1 LKRSLNDLEP
11 AAVWLRFSEILEIP
25 RPSGHEEGIADFL
38 SAFAARRGLS
48 FDRDVFDNV
57 IIRKDGSGACADRD
71 GVALQAHVDM
81 VAEKNPRSGHDFL
94 LDPIRASI
102 DGDRVW
108 APETTLG
115 ADNGIGVALMLAV
128 LDSGDM
134 THPPLECLFTVD
146 EERGLIGAS
155 RFPTEWITAKRLINL
170 DSENDSSF
178 CIGCA
183 GGMDITLT
191 SCVRREDHFSYR
203 PALSLV
209 VEGLRGGHSGIE
221 IGLNRASALRILG
234 RALDRLSGTGSVRII
249 DLEGGSKRNAIPRG
263 ARAVIALDPEAV
275 EEADRIVHALE
286 ADVIREYDGLE
297 DGIAIRLSGVRSDRP
312 PLDARCSQLIT
323 DMLLGLP
330 HGVQK
335 MNGRVEGLVETSVN
349 FAIAAL
355 GEKEIE
361 FVLSVRS
368 SLEPARGALIGRIS
382 AITRLAGF
390 EAECSDGYPGW
401 TPDPDSKL
409 LSTCIE
415 VYRNLIGRDPKVE
428 IIHAGLE
435 CGLIGSRIGGLDM
448 ISAGPDIHGVHVPG
462 ESVSISSLARFW
474 KFLAVLLE
482 NLE

>member
-1 LKRSLNDLEP
+1 
-11 AAVWLRFSEILEIP
+11 
-25 RPSGHEEGIADFL
+25 
-38 SAFAARRGLS
+38 
-48 FDRDVFDNV
+48 
-57 IIRKDGSGACADRD
+57 
-71 GVALQAHVDM
+71 
-81 VAEKNPRSGHDFL
+81 
-94 LDPIRASI
+94 
-102 DGDRVW
+102 
-108 APETTLG
+108 
-115 ADNGIGVALMLAV
+115 
-128 LDSGDM
+128 
-134 THPPLECLFTVD
+134 
-146 EERGLIGAS
+146 
-155 RFPTEWITAKRLINL
+155 
-170 DSENDSSF
+170 
-178 CIGCA
+178 
-183 GGMDITLT
+183 
-191 SCVRREDHFSYR
+191 
-203 PALSLV
+203 
-209 VEGLRGGHSGIE
+209 
-221 IGLNRASALRILG
+221 
-234 RALDRLSGTGSVRII
+234 
-249 DLEGGSKRNAIPRG
+249 
-263 ARAVIALDPEAV
+263 
-275 EEADRIVHALE
+275 
-286 ADVIREYDGLE
+286 
-297 DGIAIRLSGVRSDRP
+297 
-312 PLDARCSQLIT
+312 
-323 DMLLGLP
+323 MLLGLP

-382 AITRLAGF
+382 AIARLAGF